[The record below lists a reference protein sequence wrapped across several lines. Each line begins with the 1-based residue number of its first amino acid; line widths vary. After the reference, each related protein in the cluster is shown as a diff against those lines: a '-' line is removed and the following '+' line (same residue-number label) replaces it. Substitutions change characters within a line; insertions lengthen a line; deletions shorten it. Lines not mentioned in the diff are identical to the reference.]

1 MRIAPL
7 ADVKAK
13 FSSYLK
19 ATEKGPVLVTRNG
32 KPVAVL
38 LAVASDEEA
47 ERVVLANSTLFQAI
61 LEKARQQVREGKG
74 VPHDE
79 FWAQVE
85 AHAKKR
91 PIRK

>member
-1 MRIAPL
+1 
-7 ADVKAK
+7 
-13 FSSYLK
+13 LK

>member
-32 KPVAVL
+32 KPVAVIL
-38 LAVASDEEA
+38 SVTTDEDA
-47 ERVVLANSTLFQAI
+47 ERIVLANSARFQAI
-61 LEKARQQVREGKG
+61 LEKARQQIRDGKG
-74 VPHDE
+74 IPHDE

-85 AHAKKR
+85 TQARKR
-91 PIRK
+91 PARR

>member
-38 LAVASDEEA
+38 LSVASDEEA
-47 ERVVLANSTLFQAI
+47 ERVVLANSTRFQAI
-61 LEKARQQVREGKG
+61 LEKARQQIREGKG

-85 AHAKKR
+85 AKARKR